1 MSRHWQRWF
10 LRICSTRI
18 WQPVVSPLC
27 IARSSSQNVIL
38 HWRFWNQTQNDSPMK
53 KASKV
58 KRTMLLCEAK
68 FFLTMTANCVSTVHW
83 RIEQPRLS
91 CNRVINHSLEIYGT
105 TPKGQD
111 HECERGETSHGNAW
125 DKRFPWSHT
134 GFPSS
139 ILPLLHLT
147 NLSPQHPEFLLLWH
161 PFLGSFITLE
171 SHPTSDKWISLEAA
185 RMRIYLTH
193 RSWSI
198 RFGGIP
204 DMLGNGNSSDSLWV
218 VKLLYRL
225 SSFHLC
231 TTRLHSVW
239 SFDKEF

>member
-1 MSRHWQRWF
+1 MTVLWRMPVRWKEP
-10 LRICSTRI
+10 
-18 WQPVVSPLC
+18 WLC
-27 IARSSSQNVIL
+27 VRQSS
-38 HWRFWNQTQNDSPMK
+38 FW
-53 KASKV
+53 
-58 KRTMLLCEAK
+58 LWL
-68 FFLTMTANCVSTVHW
+68 TANCVSTVHW

-105 TPKGQD
+105 TRKGQD
-111 HECERGETSHGNAW
+111 HECEQGETSHGNAW

-185 RMRIYLTH
+185 RMWIYLTH
-193 RSWSI
+193 SSWSI
-198 RFGGIP
+198 CFGGIP
-204 DMLGNGNSSDSLWV
+204 DMLGNGNCSDSLWV

-225 SSFHLC
+225 SSFHLR